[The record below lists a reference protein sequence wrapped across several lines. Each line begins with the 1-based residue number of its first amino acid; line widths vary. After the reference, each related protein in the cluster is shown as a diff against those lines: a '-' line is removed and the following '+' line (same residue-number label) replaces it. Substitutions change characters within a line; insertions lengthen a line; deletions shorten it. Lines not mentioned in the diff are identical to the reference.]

1 MRRRRVRTALG
12 AFALGAFATGC
23 IALLDLTREQC
34 TTDADC
40 AGRGGAF
47 TTMKCDVGTNL
58 CVSAAFVER
67 DTGTD
72 APTVPVEASLPEA
85 STDAPTGCIS
95 NKACTTENAGEP
107 HICEKATGKCIR
119 VKSETCPAVINWSDS
134 DDAILVA
141 AFSFIS
147 SAPPL
152 NFPVALSYQLALGEI
167 QAVAGLPPAASGGR
181 RPLTA
186 VLCDGFP
193 SNADKGVDHVI
204 QDLHVPA
211 AIGYFTDD
219 DTTRLFQ
226 DKFVPNN
233 VFFLNPGAVPPALKN
248 ATGTKGLI
256 WHMLGPATG
265 IGMAFVPALARA
277 EAYVRASVLA
287 PPGTEDLRVATVTSS
302 SATDLATAEN
312 FASDLRWNNKTP
324 LENGTSRYL
333 ALSVPSLE
341 TNPSADFSS
350 QTSQLLAFKPHIVI
364 ANTSEEL
371 PGSMLGPLEQGWAA
385 SAGSQPRPFYILGGR
400 SALGPVGGFISS
412 PIAPETPE
420 QARKRFLGVQ
430 YAAAADPAEYNYY
443 VLRARSKFGPNAQGY
458 ESTENYYDAIY
469 WLAYGTA
476 AAGPVT
482 TLSGPDIARG
492 VRKMLTGSTVVKT
505 GGPDVVGNSFTALA
519 LGAETS
525 FLGTMGTSDFD
536 PATGWR
542 KSVGSL
548 FCFNAADGGVLTVA
562 YDTLRYNPS
571 SKALDPGVRSFCFPS
586 F

>member
-12 AFALGAFATGC
+12 VFALGAFATGC

-58 CVSAAFVER
+58 CVSAAFADR

-72 APTVPVEASLPEA
+72 APPAPFEASLPEA
-85 STDAPTGCIS
+85 SSDAPIGCIS
-95 NKACTTENAGEP
+95 NKACTTENAGDP

-119 VKSETCPAVINWSDS
+119 VKSETCPAVIHWSDS
-134 DDAILVA
+134 DDAIVVA
-141 AFSFIS
+141 AFSVIGS
-147 SAPPL
+147 SPPL
-152 NFPVALSYQLALGEI
+152 NFPVALSYQLALAEI
-167 QAVAGLPPAASGGR
+167 EAVAGLPPAASGVR
-181 RPLTA
+181 RPFTA

-211 AIGYFTDD
+211 VIGYFTDN

-256 WHMLGPATG
+256 WHMLGPAG
-265 IGMAFVPALARA
+265 GVGMAFVPALARA
-277 EAYVRASVLA
+277 EAYVRANVLA
-287 PPGTEDLRVATVTSS
+287 PPGTEDLRVAIVTSA

-312 FASDLRWNNKTP
+312 FATELRWNNKTP
-324 LENGTSRYL
+324 LENGPTRYL
-333 ALSVPSLE
+333 ALTVPSLE
-341 TNPSADFSS
+341 TSPNADFSA
-350 QTSQLLAFKPHIVI
+350 QTSELLAFKPHIVI
-364 ANTSEEL
+364 SNTGDEL
-371 PGSMLGPLEQGWAA
+371 PAAMLGPIEQGWGA
-385 SAGSQPRPFYILGGR
+385 SAGAQPRPFYILGGR
-400 SALGPVGGFISS
+400 SVIASLSSFISS
-412 PIAPETPE
+412 PVAPETVDA
-420 QARKRFLGVQ
+420 ARKRFIGVQ
-430 YAAAADPAEYNYY
+430 YAAAIDPTEYNLY

-458 ESTENYYDAIY
+458 EFTENYYDAVY
-469 WLAYGTA
+469 WLAYGSA

-482 TLSGPDIARG
+482 TLTGPDIARG
-492 VRKMLTGSTVVKT
+492 VRKMLTGSTIIKT
-505 GGPDVVGNSFTALA
+505 GGPEVVGNSFTALA

-525 FLGTMGTSDFD
+525 FLGTMGASDFD

-542 KSVGSL
+542 KSVGSI
-548 FCFNAADGGVLTVA
+548 FCFNSADGGALTVA

-571 SKALDPGVRSFCFPS
+571 SKALDPGVRPFCFPS